1 MKTRIIS
8 AIVMIALFVP
18 LLIIGEIP
26 YLVMT
31 TILAVMGLYE
41 LKTFKNRNEKRKVEI
56 TMDNTSTAIV
66 RTTLFEGEMVFP
78 KSGTYE
84 IK

>member
-8 AIVMIALFVP
+8 AIVMIALFIP

-31 TILAVMGLYE
+31 TIFAVMGMWE
-41 LKTFKNRNEKRKVEI
+41 LMRLEKIPMAIKINQI
-56 TMDNTSTAIV
+56 TITI
-66 RTTLFEGEMVFP
+66 
-78 KSGTYE
+78 
-84 IK
+84 

>member
-8 AIVMIALFVP
+8 AIVMIALFIP

-31 TILAVMGLYE
+31 TIFAVMGMWE
-41 LKTFKNRNEKRKVEI
+41 LMRLEKI
-56 TMDNTSTAIV
+56 P
-66 RTTLFEGEMVFP
+66 MV
-78 KSGTYE
+78 
-84 IK
+84 IKILSYLVCIFLIISSYIIKDFNPFNYYIL

>member
-8 AIVMIALFVP
+8 AIVMIALFIP

-31 TILAVMGLYE
+31 TILAVMGMWE
-41 LKTFKNRNEKRKVEI
+41 LMRLEKMRVLCN
-56 TMDNTSTAIV
+56 NTLKANSE
-66 RTTLFEGEMVFP
+66 LWN
-78 KSGTYE
+78 
-84 IK
+84 